1 MILQQAVIK
10 LDVAFPTFLIRRW
23 KRFRAF
29 KHKHGKQLSYHHVGI
44 NVLDNVINIPKSAP
58 VEVRL
63 LRKLHGNLKSI
74 TVTRSAMDN
83 FIRCYS
89 EMMVWKRARPL
100 LISRVTA
107 MAIGLSHYAIMS
119 DGAKVDNPRYLN
131 NASCNL
137 RCKQKTLSRKQR
149 GSANRKKARICL
161 AALQE
166 RVANACVDF

>member
-44 NVLDNVINIPKSAP
+44 NVLDNVINISKSAP

-100 LISRVTA
+100 LISRVMPRATA
-107 MAIGLSHYAIMS
+107 IWLPHYAIMS
-119 DGAKVDNPRYLN
+119 DRAKVDNPRHLI
-131 NASCNL
+131 NAVAIC
-137 RCKQKTLSRKQR
+137 
-149 GSANRKKARICL
+149 GANKKPYPVNKGEARI
-161 AALQE
+161 AKRPESVWQPY
-166 RVANACVDF
+166 RNG